1 MTSKMMSIVT
11 CALVVVTLM
20 DSRSFVQATLDGCT
34 FNASTDRGIAKC
46 VDPHCSQ
53 AIEQHI
59 KHELDAA
66 FQYLYMAAYFDDEAN
81 SRPGMAK
88 FMYESASEERSHAIM
103 MLEYMNRRGLPYS
116 ADYEM
121 DTTKIA
127 EIQSKFTGQF
137 GVMEALEKALEMEMT
152 VTVAVNDV
160 IHHCDADYDGAD
172 YFTANILSEQF
183 DGQRKLSGAISA
195 LKDLRSG
202 EPRPY
207 NFADFVFDQ
216 RMLKSGM

>member
-20 DSRSFVQATLDGCT
+20 DSGSFVQATLDGCT
-34 FNASTDRGIAKC
+34 FNASTDRGIGKC
-46 VDPHCSQ
+46 VDPHCSS
-53 AIEQHI
+53 AIGKHI

-66 FQYLYMAAYFDDEAN
+66 FQYLYMAAYFDDETN

-103 MLEYMNRRGLPYS
+103 MLEYMNRRGLPY
-116 ADYEM
+116 AEDYEM
-121 DTTKIA
+121 NVEDVAGIKGTT
-127 EIQSKFTGQF
+127 FT
-137 GVMEALEKALEMEMT
+137 VMQALEKALEMEMT
-152 VTVAVNDV
+152 VTRLVNGVVAA
-160 IHHCDADYDGAD
+160 CDADYDGAD

-183 DGQRKLSGAISA
+183 EGQRKLQGAISA
-195 LKDLRSG
+195 LKDLRAG
-202 EPRPY
+202 ESSPY